1 MAAVVTYY
9 AGPALGSKVFGAM
22 IGAAAGSVA
31 SQGVLIVGGEQSGFD
46 WKGVALA
53 AAGGAITAGLAS
65 PAVSQGLSEVGITSA
80 WGQAA
85 VRAAVGNVATQG
97 LGNALGVQEGF
108 DWKSVA
114 ISAVSAGAGSYAG
127 DKIADFGAARSWS
140 ADTIRNV
147 TVFGATAA
155 SGSISAAMRGNLSS
169 QVLLNVGLDALASTM
184 GYAITDAAAAKTA
197 EKNASVGSV
206 ERQAI
211 PLETRDVVVDDIA
224 MDIGGAVMT
233 SGLAVGRS
241 VRSMASPAS
250 ASLVEAAVGLS
261 DHINSPSEE
270 RYVDE
275 VVRRAHEAGLE
286 PPDTRSYPMVRAYAE
301 NGYVNPGG
309 RGRVAAYGDP
319 VGMASNRD
327 VDRLVRDG
335 QGWGVLANAAIE
347 GSALRLGGI
356 SEYRAPSPV
365 TWMGT
370 GSAAAWRDMKTAQS
384 NYHLG
389 PVAAPIGYL
398 GGAAKSLFEMGE
410 FVFGAGKTLAG
421 TMAYVSSFGAMGG
434 EDFAAS
440 ARVVRNIGGL
450 AGNLLGGA
458 AYLQSGGQVGE
469 QQYAASLVYAGAA
482 RQGAEGF
489 WDASHGAWGRGE
501 YMQSGASVG
510 VLFGLPIPLD
520 EGVQLARA
528 VNALEDVVDAARVAE
543 SVANT
548 QRVASA
554 AAPGARVSIG
564 GVEATEIAGRLT
576 PTQMAGLQR
585 EAGTE
590 FAQIYLTGP
599 GRNGGGGSY
608 YLIQGA
614 EGGVNI
620 PIGPNVR
627 WINHTHP
634 EYLNGSLVPLRAS
647 GPDRNVLRLLQE
659 SGSPQLR
666 TQVVPQEAQPFYF
679 WRKNQ

>member
-1 MAAVVTYY
+1 M
-9 AGPALGSKVFGAM
+9 
-22 IGAAAGSVA
+22 
-31 SQGVLIVGGEQSGFD
+31 
-46 WKGVALA
+46 
-53 AAGGAITAGLAS
+53 
-65 PAVSQGLSEVGITSA
+65 
-80 WGQAA
+80 
-85 VRAAVGNVATQG
+85 ATQG

-421 TMAYVSSFGAMGG
+421 TMAYVSSFGAMGVKILPPVP
-434 EDFAAS
+434 ELFATS
-440 ARVVRNIGGL
+440 AVWRGTSWEVRLI
-450 AGNLLGGA
+450 
-458 AYLQSGGQVGE
+458 SSQVGRS
-469 QQYAASLVYAGAA
+469 ASNNMQRPWFMRA
-482 RQGAEGF
+482 RQGRALR
-489 WDASHGAWGRGE
+489 D
-501 YMQSGASVG
+501 SGM
-510 VLFGLPIPLD
+510 
-520 EGVQLARA
+520 LA
-528 VNALEDVVDAARVAE
+528 
-543 SVANT
+543 T
-548 QRVASA
+548 
-554 AAPGARVSIG
+554 APGA
-564 GVEATEIAGRLT
+564 
-576 PTQMAGLQR
+576 
-585 EAGTE
+585 
-590 FAQIYLTGP
+590 
-599 GRNGGGGSY
+599 
-608 YLIQGA
+608 GA
-614 EGGVNI
+614 NTCS
-620 PIGPNVR
+620 R
-627 WINHTHP
+627 
-634 EYLNGSLVPLRAS
+634 
-647 GPDRNVLRLLQE
+647 VLRSASCSDYRFPWMRE
-659 SGSPQLR
+659 FSLR
-666 TQVVPQEAQPFYF
+666 G
-679 WRKNQ
+679 R